1 MVFVGPA
8 VPQTFNLGTLSMNV
22 KKPLSNLVF
31 SYKTLKCISFKT

>member
-8 VPQTFNLGTLSMNV
+8 GPQTFNLGTLSMNV
-22 KKPLSNLVF
+22 LSNLVF